1 MLKKMKKMSRPYFKN
16 KRLILGSR
24 KTQKGGFF
32 TLAAAFAPLTADLIG
47 KIIGIGK
54 KNCQ

>member
-1 MLKKMKKMSRPYFKN
+1 MKKMSRPYFKN
-16 KRLILGSR
+16 KRLILGSG

-54 KNCQ
+54 TNCQ